1 MENAKERVVL
11 AELLAATI
19 SYCEREITAMNGSV
33 RLLEKEER
41 RRLMDRYREGH
52 WWRGLADPDFARMV
66 DALVLLTDGQFA
78 MSVEQ
83 SEQ

>member
-1 MENAKERVVL
+1 MTAKRS
-11 AELLAATI
+11 I
-19 SYCEREITAMNGSV
+19 SN
-33 RLLEKEER
+33 
-41 RRLMDRYREGH
+41 REGH
-52 WWRGLADPDFARMV
+52 WWRGFADPDFARMV